1 MSPVTLGESGETNTE
16 LELAR
21 RIYASPF
28 PSIACL
34 VMVLGTCVLLWSE
47 LPRTMVLGWGA
58 ITSSAHLVRLAMQY
72 AHPHMLGDG
81 PTASRWLKLH
91 AWNAAWIGSAWAL
104 LAVPIGLGISGT
116 ALVAVI
122 TVIVGMIAG
131 ATINNHPH
139 MPSVVVIIWP
149 TAIATSLAL
158 ASRADGPDLVFA
170 ALFFFMAG
178 TAHVF
183 ASQLH
188 ESLRETLESRFE
200 RIKLAGDL
208 SDRNLAL
215 ARANADL
222 RSAQAL
228 AEGANRAKS
237 EFLSNMSH
245 ELRTPLNAII
255 GFSEIIKDQA
265 FGQQA
270 QPRYREYAQD
280 IYESGRSLLQ
290 LINDILDL
298 SKVEARKMELQ
309 RTFIE
314 LPELMERCIRL
325 IKGRAAKANVQ
336 LETSFDPSA
345 SPLYAD
351 EGRVRQIVLNLLSN
365 AVKFTPAGGKV
376 VVSTDMDEQGA
387 IAISVIDTG
396 VGMDA
401 NEVQVALERFGQAT
415 SSLART
421 YEGTGLGLPLTKALV
436 DLHGG
441 QLNISSEKGKG
452 TTVTVTFLPQE
463 FPKGEASRSKP
474 VSQGVL
480 SDSTG
485 AAHASL

>member
-1 MSPVTLGESGETNTE
+1 MSPVARGGAGESNIK

-34 VMVLGTCVLLWSE
+34 VMVLGTCVLLWSD
-47 LPRTMVLGWGA
+47 LPPALVLGWGA
-58 ITSSAHLVRLAMQY
+58 IASSAHLVRLGMQY
-72 AHPHMLGDG
+72 AHPQVLSDG
-81 PTASRWLKLH
+81 PTADRWLRLH
-91 AWNAAWIGSAWAL
+91 AWNAAWMGAAWAL
-104 LAVPIGLGISGT
+104 LALPIAMGVSGT
-116 ALVAVI
+116 PLVAVI

-131 ATINNHPH
+131 ATTNNHPH
-139 MPSVVVIIWP
+139 MPSVVAIIWP

-158 ASRADGPDLVFA
+158 ASRGNGPDLVFA

-183 ASQLH
+183 ASRLH
-188 ESLRETLESRFE
+188 ASLRETLESRFE

-208 SDRNLAL
+208 SDRNLEL

-222 RSAQAL
+222 QAAQTL

-265 FGQQA
+265 FGPEA

-280 IYESGRSLLQ
+280 IFESGRHLLQ
-290 LINDILDL
+290 LINDVLDL
-298 SKVEARKMELQ
+298 SKVEAGKMELQ
-309 RTFIE
+309 KTYIE
-314 LPELMERCIRL
+314 LPALMSRCLRL
-325 IKGRAAKANVQ
+325 IRGRAAKANVQ
-336 LETSFDPSA
+336 IDTSFHSGA
-345 SPLYAD
+345 SLLLAD

-376 VVSTDMDEQGA
+376 MLSTDVDENGA
-387 IAISVIDTG
+387 IAISVADTG

-401 NEVQVALERFGQAT
+401 NEIQVALERFGQAT
-415 SSLART
+415 SSFGRT

-436 DLHGG
+436 DLHDG
-441 QLNISSEKGKG
+441 QLNIASRKGGG
-452 TTVTVTFLPQE
+452 TTVTVTFPRRE
-463 FPKGEASRSKP
+463 FPDQESGERKSVNSVVPPNPA
-474 VSQGVL
+474 
-480 SDSTG
+480 G
-485 AAHASL
+485 AAHAGS